1 MLRLVHVVTK
11 RLVSESID
19 RGHVAAR
26 IRSVNAQMSFIDC
39 FQHSFDCATLYHTN
53 NLKLLNIYRM
63 SEEHNISEKV
73 KEYLRRKLDETR
85 HRLKKLKRKR
95 KIIKVIY
102 ISTVVSSIVI
112 SAVVASLTSLISV
125 PIIVIIVLSAGS
137 AILTGVSS
145 RFNFQNKKYEINII
159 IDRLNKIQ
167 SKLDYVISCNGDL
180 THAEYQ
186 QILKDFNF

>member
-1 MLRLVHVVTK
+1 
-11 RLVSESID
+11 
-19 RGHVAAR
+19 
-26 IRSVNAQMSFIDC
+26 
-39 FQHSFDCATLYHTN
+39 
-53 NLKLLNIYRM
+53 M

-73 KEYLRRKLDETR
+73 KEYLRRKLEETR
-85 HRLKKLKRKR
+85 NRLKKLKRKR
-95 KIIKVIY
+95 RIIKAMY
-102 ISTVVSSIVI
+102 ISTVVSSIII
-112 SAVVASLTSLISV
+112 STVVASLTSMISV
-125 PIIVIIVLSAGS
+125 PIIVITVLSAGS

-180 THAEYQ
+180 THTEYQ